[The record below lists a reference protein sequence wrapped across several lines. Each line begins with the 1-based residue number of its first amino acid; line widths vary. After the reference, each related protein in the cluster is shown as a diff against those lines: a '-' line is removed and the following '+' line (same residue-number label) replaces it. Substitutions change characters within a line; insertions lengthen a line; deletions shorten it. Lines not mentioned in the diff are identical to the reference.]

1 MSDSRA
7 QTGGVRSLLA
17 RFENNNNNNS
27 SSTSPPSRGR
37 SPIDSTRPDSVRPLS
52 KVRASFVAV
61 ERTGQP
67 GGSPMWGLRKASEIG
82 DSPGKPR
89 TSVDEVGSPM
99 ERSVTMSSNESVEN
113 KGGMMG
119 RSPDSTGNNGYLGNR
134 PWATKVPS
142 RLMDSPTPGKQS
154 TPGDTLSVATTAAEQ
169 KPEQELGKT
178 LKESPFDSSAPSNAP
193 EGDSQTNKANDTA
206 APTAGVNGKPTEKVP
221 PKKTATNPPSRSSNA
236 AVASKKTS
244 NDSRSP
250 PLPRT
255 PRTPATAPSHTT
267 SKTSANTAKEPE
279 KGQPKHAVKKPS
291 RATLNPTTR
300 GTSRTQS
307 SVAGGDNAISRNV
320 RGRTRSPARPARLP
334 NSMVAPTAAS
344 AAKFSLDGRPASRP
358 SSRAG
363 TTTANTTRKP
373 SSLRT
378 DRTTTASRTT
388 STVQNQPSRASLA
401 PPQNTAHDRPRSRN
415 TGTRPADESFLA
427 RMMRPTASSASKVHE
442 KLEIKSPPRGS
453 GSRPPKARRKSGESA
468 SSHGSTP
475 PSSAKKIVKKAP
487 SVEAETEG
495 NVGVEVQNDKEPE
508 PVAIPEA
515 VVEEPVAE
523 EPALEETAVEEPAA
537 VEPTVEEP
545 SAEAPTVPEP
555 VAEEP
560 AIEEPPVE
568 EPEVQEPV
576 IEPAVA
582 EPVIEEPAVK
592 EHVVEETA
600 VEEPAVEEP
609 AVEEPAVEEP
619 AVEEPAVEE
628 PAVEEP
634 AVEDP
639 AAEEPVVEAPV
650 PEEATAAAE
659 PAKEAAVEGPAA
671 DEPAVEAPAVNVPVV
686 EESPR
691 SVSLPDEEEL

>member
-67 GGSPMWGLRKASEIG
+67 GGSPMWGLRKSTEIS

-99 ERSVTMSSNESVEN
+99 ERSVTMSSNESGEN
-113 KGGMMG
+113 KGAMMG
-119 RSPDSTGNNGYLGNR
+119 RSPDSTGNNGHLGNR

-178 LKESPFDSSAPSNAP
+178 LKDSPFDSSPPSNAP
-193 EGDSQTNKANDTA
+193 KGDSQTDKAKEAA
-206 APTAGVNGKPTEKVP
+206 APTAGINGKPTEKAS
-221 PKKTATNPPSRSSNA
+221 PKKTATKPPSRPSNA

-267 SKTSANTAKEPE
+267 SKANANAAKEPE

-291 RATLNPTTR
+291 RAALNPATK
-300 GTSRTQS
+300 GTARTQS
-307 SVAGGDNAISRNV
+307 SVATGDDATSRNA
-320 RGRTRSPARPARLP
+320 RSRTRSPTRPARLP
-334 NSMVAPTAAS
+334 NSMVAPTASS
-344 AAKFSLDGRPASRP
+344 AARFNLDGRPASRP

-363 TTTANTTRKP
+363 TNTANTARKP

-378 DRTTTASRTT
+378 DRTTTAARTT
-388 STVQNQPSRASLA
+388 STVQKQPSRASLA

-475 PSSAKKIVKKAP
+475 PSSTKKIVKKAP
-487 SVEAETEG
+487 SVEADTEG
-495 NVGVEVQNDKEPE
+495 NGGVEVQKDKEPE
-508 PVAIPEA
+508 PVVIPEA
-515 VVEEPVAE
+515 VVEETVAE
-523 EPALEETAVEEPAA
+523 EPAVEEAAVEEPVA

-545 SAEAPTVPEP
+545 SAEVPTVPEP

-560 AIEEPPVE
+560 TIEESIVE
-568 EPEVQEPV
+568 EPEVQEPAA
-576 IEPAVA
+576 EPAVT
-582 EPVIEEPAVK
+582 EPVIEEPAVQEPAAK
-592 EHVVEETA
+592 EH
-600 VEEPAVEEP
+600 
-609 AVEEPAVEEP
+609 
-619 AVEEPAVEE
+619 
-628 PAVEEP
+628 

-639 AAEEPVVEAPV
+639 VVEEPPVEEPVVEEPVVEAPV

-659 PAKEAAVEGPAA
+659 PTKEAAAEGPTA
-671 DEPAVEAPAVNVPVV
+671 DEPAVPELAVEAPAVNVPVV
-686 EESPR
+686 EETPQSIP
-691 SVSLPDEEEL
+691 LPDEEEL